1 LEKKYFSQIQETYPL
16 IKLAQEYILRYIR
29 FMKVNISKLS
39 HHPKN
44 QEIYDLSSIEE
55 LMDSIS
61 EVGLLQPLIIDQ
73 HHQIISGNRR
83 FESIK
88 RLRWEEVEVH
98 QRIIEEGEEE
108 LLLIHYNKQRIKSF
122 KELIKEYIILDKYYR
137 KGQGKRTDLTSVK
150 SNKGSSRDLV
160 SNELGISS
168 SQLRRLVFIY
178 KNNPEYIELLDKGIL
193 TINQS
198 YLQIQREIKEK
209 ESKKPITS
217 NSETF
222 VKSNW
227 RFYQKSSNDMSELND
242 GEVQTIFTSPP
253 YWNKRTYSEEKGLGN
268 EKTSEAFV
276 VHLSEHLRDCKR
288 VLKDRG
294 SFFLNLGDTFY
305 NGNLQNVPH
314 RVILK
319 LQEQG
324 WILRNTIIWSKT
336 NPKPSSSKSNL
347 TPSYEFIFHL
357 VKTMEYDYYP
367 TLTKLSDKTKPS
379 LPPRHR
385 SLNGDYSKSVT
396 PYLPNIKGKNMGD
409 YWSEDIVRT
418 SVSNQKLNIQGEHP
432 APFPNEIITLPILQT
447 SKEFELV
454 LDPFMGSGTTGRVCD
469 KLERNF
475 VGYDLKLF

>member
-1 LEKKYFSQIQETYPL
+1 
-16 IKLAQEYILRYIR
+16 
-29 FMKVNISKLS
+29 MKVKVSSLK

-44 QEIYDLSSIEE
+44 KEIYTLSSIEE
-55 LMDSIS
+55 LMESIS
-61 EVGLLQPLIIDQ
+61 EVGLLQPLTVDTRNQ
-73 HHQIISGNRR
+73 VISGNRR

-88 RLRWEEVEVH
+88 RLNWEEVDVNLREVKK
-98 QRIIEEGEEE
+98 EDEE
-108 LLLIHYNKQRIKSF
+108 LLLIHFNKQRIKSF
-122 KELIKEYIILDKYYR
+122 KELINEYLTLDNLYR

-150 SNKGSSRDLV
+150 SNISSTRDIV
-160 SNELGISS
+160 SKEMGISS
-168 SQLRRLVFIY
+168 SQLRRLVYIY
-178 KNNPEYIELLDKGIL
+178 KNKPEYIELLDKGIL
-193 TINQS
+193 TVNQS
-198 YLQIQREIKEK
+198 YLQIQREVKEK
-209 ESKKPITS
+209 ESRESNTS
-217 NSETF
+217 LKSDSKQ
-222 VKSNW
+222 KSNR
-227 RFYQKSSNDMSELND
+227 RFYQKSSHNMSELKD

-253 YWNKRTYSEEKGLGN
+253 YWNKRTYSEEEGLGN
-268 EKTSEAFV
+268 EKISEEFV
-276 VHLSEHLRDCKR
+276 INLSEHLRDCKR

-357 VKTMEYDYYP
+357 VKSMEYDYYP
-367 TLTKLSDKTKPS
+367 TPNKLSEKTKPS

-385 SLNGDYSKSVT
+385 SINGDYSKSVS

-409 YWSEDIVRT
+409 YWNEDIVRT
-418 SVSNQKLNIQGEHP
+418 SVANQKLNIEGEHP
-432 APFPNEIITLPILQT
+432 APFPEGIITLPILQT

-469 KLERNF
+469 KLKRKF
-475 VGYDLKLF
+475 VGYDLKMYF

>member
-1 LEKKYFSQIQETYPL
+1 
-16 IKLAQEYILRYIR
+16 
-29 FMKVNISKLS
+29 MKVKVSSLK

-44 QEIYDLSSIEE
+44 KEIYTLSSIEE
-55 LMDSIS
+55 LMESIS
-61 EVGLLQPLIIDQ
+61 EVGLLQPLIIDSRNQ
-73 HHQIISGNRR
+73 VISGNRR

-88 RLRWEEVEVH
+88 RLEWEEVEII
-98 QRIIEEGEEE
+98 QREVKEEEEE
-108 LLLIHYNKQRIKSF
+108 LLLIHFNKQRIKSF
-122 KELIKEYIILDKYYR
+122 KELINEYLTLDNHYR

-150 SNKGSSRDLV
+150 SNISSTRDIV
-160 SNELGISS
+160 SKEMGISS
-168 SQLRRLVFIY
+168 SQLRRLVYIY
-178 KNNPEYIELLDKGIL
+178 RNKPEYIELLDKGIL

-198 YLQIQREIKEK
+198 FLQIQREEK
-209 ESKKPITS
+209 ENKSRESNTS
-217 NSETF
+217 NKSDSIN
-222 VKSNW
+222 KSNW
-227 RFYQKSSNDMSELND
+227 RFYQKSSHNMSELND

-253 YWNKRTYSEEKGLGN
+253 YWNKRIYSKEEGLGN
-268 EKTSEAFV
+268 EKTSEEFIIN
-276 VHLSEHLRDCKR
+276 LSEHLRDCKR
-288 VLKDRG
+288 VLNDRG

-314 RVILK
+314 RVIIK

-357 VKTMEYDYYP
+357 TKSMEYDYYP

-385 SLNGDYSKSVT
+385 SVEGEYSNSIS

-409 YWSEDIVRT
+409 YWNEDIVRT
-418 SVSNQKLNIQGEHP
+418 SVANQKLDIEGEHP
-432 APFPNEIITLPILQT
+432 APFPKEIITLPILQT

-454 LDPFMGSGTTGRVCD
+454 LDPFMGSGTVGRVCD
-469 KLERNF
+469 KLGRSF
-475 VGYDLKLF
+475 VGYDTQKFC

>member
-1 LEKKYFSQIQETYPL
+1 MK
-16 IKLAQEYILRYIR
+16 IKVSSL
-29 FMKVNISKLS
+29 N

-44 QEIYDLSSIEE
+44 KEIYDLSSIEE

-61 EVGLLQPLIIDQ
+61 QVGLLQPLIIDTNN
-73 HHQIISGNRR
+73 QIISGNRR

-88 RLRWEEVEVH
+88 RLGWEEVDVIEREVK
-98 QRIIEEGEEE
+98 EGEVE

-122 KELIKEYIILDKYYR
+122 KELINEYLILYKYYG

-150 SNKGSSRDLV
+150 SNQGSSRDIV

-178 KNNPEYIELLDKGIL
+178 RNKPEYIELLDKGIL
-193 TINQS
+193 TVNQS

-209 ESKKPITS
+209 ESKKSKTI
-217 NSETF
+217 NSSESI

-227 RFYQKSSNDMSELND
+227 RFYQKSSDNMFELHD

-253 YWNKRTYSEEKGLGN
+253 YWNKRTYSEVEGLGN
-268 EKTSEAFV
+268 EKNSDEFV
-276 VHLSEHLRDCKR
+276 VNLSEHLIDCKR
-288 VLKDRG
+288 VLNDRG
-294 SFFLNLGDTFY
+294 SFFLNLGDTFF
-305 NGNLQNVPH
+305 NGNLQNIPH
-314 RVILK
+314 RVVLK
-319 LQEQG
+319 LQDQG

-357 VKTMEYDYYP
+357 VKTMDYDYYP

-385 SLNGDYSKSVT
+385 SVNGDYPKSVS
-396 PYLPNIKGKNMGD
+396 PYLPNVNGKNMGD
-409 YWSEDIVRT
+409 YWNEDIVRT
-418 SVSNQKLNIQGEHP
+418 SVANQKLKIEGEHP
-432 APFPNEIITLPILQT
+432 APFPTEIITLPILQT
-447 SKEFELV
+447 SKKGELI
-454 LDPFMGSGTTGRVCD
+454 LDPFMGSGTVGRVCD
-469 KLERNF
+469 TLQRNF
-475 VGYDLKLF
+475 VGYDLILF

>member
-1 LEKKYFSQIQETYPL
+1 MK
-16 IKLAQEYILRYIR
+16 IKVSSLT
-29 FMKVNISKLS
+29 

-44 QEIYDLSSIEE
+44 KEIYTLSSIEE
-55 LMDSIS
+55 LMESIS
-61 EVGLLQPLIIDQ
+61 EVGLLQSLIIDQ

-88 RLRWEEVEVH
+88 RLGWNEVEV
-98 QRIIEEGEEE
+98 EVKEVKEGEEE

-122 KELIKEYIILDKYYR
+122 KELINEYLTLDNLYR

-150 SNKGSSRDLV
+150 SNISSTRDIV
-160 SNELGISS
+160 SKEMGISS
-168 SQLRRLVFIY
+168 SQLRRLVYIY
-178 KNNPEYIELLDKGIL
+178 KNKPEYIELLDKGIL
-193 TINQS
+193 TVNQS
-198 YLQIQREIKEK
+198 YLQIQREEK
-209 ESKKPITS
+209 ERDSRSSNPNINHTKE
-217 NSETF
+217 NSE
-222 VKSNW
+222 W
-227 RFYQKSSNDMSELND
+227 RFYQKSSNDMSELKD

-253 YWNKRTYSEEKGLGN
+253 YWNKRKYSKEKGLGN
-268 EKTSEAFV
+268 EKTSEEFV
-276 VHLSEHLRDCKR
+276 INLSKHLRDCKR
-288 VLKDRG
+288 VLNDRG

-357 VKTMEYDYYP
+357 VKSMEYNYYP

-385 SLNGDYSKSVT
+385 SVNGDYSKSVS

-409 YWSEDIVRT
+409 YWNEDIVRT
-418 SVSNQKLNIQGEHP
+418 SVANQKLDIEGEHP
-432 APFPNEIITLPILQT
+432 APFPEEIITIPILQT
-447 SKEFELV
+447 SKERDLV

-469 KLERNF
+469 KLGRRF
-475 VGYDLKLF
+475 MGYDLKGY

>member
-1 LEKKYFSQIQETYPL
+1 M
-16 IKLAQEYILRYIR
+16 KL
-29 FMKVNISKLS
+29 NISKIS

-44 QEIYDLSSIEE
+44 QEIYTLSSIEE

-61 EVGLLQPLIIDQ
+61 EVGLLQPIVIDQ
-73 HHQIISGNRR
+73 YFQIISGNRR

-88 RLRWEEVEVH
+88 RLGWDDVEVIK
-98 QRIIEEGEEE
+98 REVKDEEEE

-122 KELIKEYIILDKYYR
+122 KELINEYLILDRYYR

-178 KNNPEYIELLDKGIL
+178 KNKPEYIELLDKGIL
-193 TINQS
+193 TVNQS
-198 YLQIQREIKEK
+198 YLQIQREVREK
-209 ESKKPITS
+209 ESRESNTS
-217 NSETF
+217 LKSDSIN
-222 VKSNW
+222 KSNW
-227 RFYQKSSNDMSELND
+227 RFYQKSSHNMSELKE

-268 EKTSEAFV
+268 EKTSEEFV
-276 VHLSEHLRDCKR
+276 VNLSEHLRDCKR
-288 VLKDRG
+288 VLKDKG

-314 RVILK
+314 RIILK

-357 VKTMEYDYYP
+357 VKSMEYDYYS

-385 SLNGDYSKSVT
+385 NINGEYSNSIS

-409 YWSEDIVRT
+409 YWNEDIVRT
-418 SVSNQKLNIQGEHP
+418 SVANQKLDIEGEHP
-432 APFPNEIITLPILQT
+432 APFPEEIINLPILQT
-447 SKEFELV
+447 SIEGDLV

-469 KLERNF
+469 KLVRNF
-475 VGYDLKLF
+475 VGYDLKSF

>member
-1 LEKKYFSQIQETYPL
+1 MK
-16 IKLAQEYILRYIR
+16 IKVSML
-29 FMKVNISKLS
+29 N

-44 QEIYDLSSIEE
+44 KEIYDLSSIEE
-55 LMDSIS
+55 LMESITQM
-61 EVGLLQPLIIDQ
+61 GLLQPLIIDTNN
-73 HHQIISGNRR
+73 QIISGNRR

-88 RLRWEEVEVH
+88 RLGWEEVDVVEREVK
-98 QRIIEEGEEE
+98 EGEEE

-122 KELIKEYIILDKYYR
+122 KELINEYLILDKHYR

-150 SNKGSSRDLV
+150 SNQGSSRDIV

-178 KNNPEYIELLDKGIL
+178 RKKPEYIALLDKGIL

-198 YLQIQREIKEK
+198 YLQIQREIKER
-209 ESKKPITS
+209 ESKKPTTS
-217 NSETF
+217 KSESF
-222 VKSNW
+222 IKSNW
-227 RFYQKSSNDMSELND
+227 RFYQKSSDNMSELND

-253 YWNKRTYSEEKGLGN
+253 YWNKRTYSELKGLGN
-268 EKTSEAFV
+268 EKTSEEFV
-276 VHLSEHLRDCKR
+276 INLSEHLKDCKR
-288 VLKDRG
+288 VLNGRG
-294 SFFLNLGDTFY
+294 SFFLNLGDTFL
-305 NGNLQNVPH
+305 NGNLQNIPH
-314 RVILK
+314 RVVLK

-357 VKTMEYDYYP
+357 VKTKDYDYYP

-385 SLNGDYSKSVT
+385 SVNGDYSKLVS
-396 PYLPNIKGKNMGD
+396 PYLPNVNGRNMGD
-409 YWSEDIVRT
+409 YWNEDIVRT

-432 APFPNEIITLPILQT
+432 APFPNEIITIPILQT

-454 LDPFMGSGTTGRVCD
+454 LDPFMGSGTTGRVCNN
-469 KLERNF
+469 LRRNF
-475 VGYDLKLF
+475 IGYDLKMF